1 MAAEDD
7 GLSTA
12 EDDAA
17 LAEAK
22 DLGERSTKSG
32 SNSEQFVMDDSIVPE
47 LMMMVPLEASS
58 SSLQQ

>member
-1 MAAEDD
+1 MALEDD

-22 DLGERSTKSG
+22 DLDERSTKSG
-32 SNSEQFVMDDSIVPE
+32 SSSEQFVMDDSIVPE